1 MTDHPLSPHFSFYEL
16 TVTGNAA
23 LQDANRIDALRYK
36 PSLIALARFLERIR
50 RYDPLIV
57 NSAFRSATLNKATPG
72 SSPTSQHPLGQ
83 AADIRRPNQSPTV
96 LFADLRALFR
106 DAKIPFG
113 QLILESAKR
122 DYGVVEWVH
131 VSLGADFW
139 KPERCGEVL
148 RKWDDEK
155 GAPRFE
161 LVEKIAQPPQEA
173 TS

>member
-1 MTDHPLSPHFSFYEL
+1 MLPDAPLSEHFSFYEL

-23 LQDANRIDALRYK
+23 LQEANRVDALRYK
-36 PSLIALARFLERIR
+36 PTLIALARFLEIIR
-50 RYDPLIV
+50 GKAPLIV
-57 NSAFRSATLNKATPG
+57 NSAFRSAALNKATAG

-96 LFADLRALFR
+96 LFADLRRRFR
-106 DAKIPFG
+106 DEKIPFG

-122 DYGVVEWVH
+122 DYGMVEWVH

-148 RKWDDEK
+148 RKWDDEAGK
-155 GAPRFE
+155 PHFE
-161 LVEKIAQPPQEA
+161 MIERIPQELP
-173 TS
+173 T